1 MGRGSD
7 GGTVSG
13 PRTADLVL
21 AVGTRLEVLFD
32 DPPQYF
38 AGTVKSVGKRPP
50 GKEKRGRLHLVHYDD
65 GTTEEVDLCAEDTT
79 YRLIVKAENEREEEK
94 EFVEDSEVED
104 DVESARKRYRG
115 RRRGYRQVLESTT
128 DCVNDSEEDEE
139 PSLGIGGSV
148 RKYRRIALRK
158 ARGSDEHFKHAR
170 ASQHSSKE
178 GSTDGRKSSDVGRLA
193 TPSQSPVFG
202 RDHEADCVLETQAAD
217 LDTPKQT
224 KDEQC
229 KSPEAAPGSGRE
241 ARPSPLF
248 ESMQLSSERNDVVRD
263 TAPQETFT
271 PPPLK
276 QLKDPEDEDEECVP
290 ESQYSLDLYN
300 TVRQT
305 IEESPV
311 SSLGNVHSLSNPRAD
326 PQEIKE
332 TPEQPTRPSSIHA
345 VSEREVSLPGRLI
358 KGLRGDEDDQDD
370 IVLGTFQGTEELPAS
385 LQNNSISKVALS
397 GHLASRKKL
406 SIMSGDALGQ
416 APSNEGNRN
425 IRMRGQAILADTTNA
440 KHTDWKCDS
449 KRVSGLFQL
458 ASGKT
463 VNISD
468 DALAKA
474 RAVLSCS
481 PSRGDEIA
489 IAEENCAPEDSK
501 CVSGLF
507 QLASGKTVNISDD
520 ALAKARAVLSCSPS
534 RGDEIAIAEE
544 NCAPEDSKRVSGLFQ
559 LASGKTVNIS
569 DDALAKAR
577 AVLNSGAAG
586 NDERS
591 MIDHGHG
598 ERYDNVSSFRDGEG
612 KIAGRAGVPNF
623 QKDLA
628 ARSAEYPV
636 FEFGSGECKVCE
648 GKTFY
653 DLEDGP
659 GAIKYE
665 DLESL
670 NTRLQGT
677 HFDPFGSVKSALQRA
692 KFSCTQF
699 LGSPG
704 RLVSDDWF
712 LKCMR
717 EEGYSKVTPQW
728 VAHHSKMI
736 TIKLLRYELQFQNLF
751 GNRLLCAEAIYSQL
765 CRRYKKEIVDCK
777 WSSLHRILMRE
788 EQESRSMILSV
799 TNIMGKNAVELSDGW
814 YTITAQLDHL
824 LCLKLSLGKIFVG
837 MKVCVSMCQLH
848 NSRMPC
854 HPLERDDA
862 VYLAL
867 HYNGVFPAKFN
878 AKLGFK
884 REGVPLVGLP
894 QVQPAGGIVPSTLV
908 LIEKQYPL
916 VFMERHEDGRMVK
929 RGQASEQE
937 ATDRFESQRERIK
950 EEIQEK
956 MQNECREE
964 DLMDEEKVEALT
976 REFHNRVEKSFRE
989 HSLLER
995 NVATLLNFRV
1005 SQVVP
1010 AHNAK
1015 QRSAIISMW
1024 RPTEELKDLLSPGR
1038 IFKVFNLMPKPIG
1051 NNPDMIHLEAT
1062 RATHWI
1068 PVGTMSEQDP
1078 GLEFEMNDPSCDS
1091 VATLTQQRMG
1101 HEFDFSGALIK
1112 CQRINEREHS
1122 VFMVSLGD
1130 LGGDESESWL
1140 LRVTV
1145 DAECAGLANLRQAKP
1160 FQTLSF
1166 QSLSFDFTDFGNSVV
1181 NCKAGIQSICAR
1193 KMVGTSALASSRETA
1208 LMLRRVQRLTHA

>member
-193 TPSQSPVFG
+193 TPSQSPGFG

-474 RAVLSCS
+474 RAVL
-481 PSRGDEIA
+481 
-489 IAEENCAPEDSK
+489 
-501 CVSGLF
+501 
-507 QLASGKTVNISDD
+507 
-520 ALAKARAVLSCSPS
+520 
-534 RGDEIAIAEE
+534 
-544 NCAPEDSKRVSGLFQ
+544 
-559 LASGKTVNIS
+559 
-569 DDALAKAR
+569 
-577 AVLNSGAAG
+577 NSGAAG

-591 MIDHGHG
+591 LIDHGHG

>member
-193 TPSQSPVFG
+193 TPSQSPGFG

-385 LQNNSISKVALS
+385 LQNNSISKVTLS

-425 IRMRGQAILADTTNA
+425 IRMRGEAILADTTNA
-440 KHTDWKCDS
+440 KHTDWKC
-449 KRVSGLFQL
+449 
-458 ASGKT
+458 
-463 VNISD
+463 
-468 DALAKA
+468 
-474 RAVLSCS
+474 
-481 PSRGDEIA
+481 
-489 IAEENCAPEDSK
+489 
-501 CVSGLF
+501 
-507 QLASGKTVNISDD
+507 
-520 ALAKARAVLSCSPS
+520 
-534 RGDEIAIAEE
+534 
-544 NCAPEDSKRVSGLFQ
+544 DSKRVSGLFQ

>member
-1 MGRGSD
+1 M
-7 GGTVSG
+7 
-13 PRTADLVL
+13 
-21 AVGTRLEVLFD
+21 
-32 DPPQYF
+32 
-38 AGTVKSVGKRPP
+38 
-50 GKEKRGRLHLVHYDD
+50 
-65 GTTEEVDLCAEDTT
+65 
-79 YRLIVKAENEREEEK
+79 
-94 EFVEDSEVED
+94 
-104 DVESARKRYRG
+104 
-115 RRRGYRQVLESTT
+115 
-128 DCVNDSEEDEE
+128 
-139 PSLGIGGSV
+139 
-148 RKYRRIALRK
+148 
-158 ARGSDEHFKHAR
+158 
-170 ASQHSSKE
+170 
-178 GSTDGRKSSDVGRLA
+178 
-193 TPSQSPVFG
+193 
-202 RDHEADCVLETQAAD
+202 
-217 LDTPKQT
+217 
-224 KDEQC
+224 
-229 KSPEAAPGSGRE
+229 
-241 ARPSPLF
+241 
-248 ESMQLSSERNDVVRD
+248 
-263 TAPQETFT
+263 
-271 PPPLK
+271 
-276 QLKDPEDEDEECVP
+276 
-290 ESQYSLDLYN
+290 
-300 TVRQT
+300 
-305 IEESPV
+305 
-311 SSLGNVHSLSNPRAD
+311 
-326 PQEIKE
+326 
-332 TPEQPTRPSSIHA
+332 
-345 VSEREVSLPGRLI
+345 
-358 KGLRGDEDDQDD
+358 
-370 IVLGTFQGTEELPAS
+370 
-385 LQNNSISKVALS
+385 
-397 GHLASRKKL
+397 
-406 SIMSGDALGQ
+406 
-416 APSNEGNRN
+416 
-425 IRMRGQAILADTTNA
+425 
-440 KHTDWKCDS
+440 
-449 KRVSGLFQL
+449 
-458 ASGKT
+458 
-463 VNISD
+463 
-468 DALAKA
+468 
-474 RAVLSCS
+474 
-481 PSRGDEIA
+481 
-489 IAEENCAPEDSK
+489 
-501 CVSGLF
+501 
-507 QLASGKTVNISDD
+507 
-520 ALAKARAVLSCSPS
+520 
-534 RGDEIAIAEE
+534 
-544 NCAPEDSKRVSGLFQ
+544 
-559 LASGKTVNIS
+559 
-569 DDALAKAR
+569 
-577 AVLNSGAAG
+577 
-586 NDERS
+586 
-591 MIDHGHG
+591 
-598 ERYDNVSSFRDGEG
+598 
-612 KIAGRAGVPNF
+612 
-623 QKDLA
+623 
-628 ARSAEYPV
+628 
-636 FEFGSGECKVCE
+636 
-648 GKTFY
+648 
-653 DLEDGP
+653 
-659 GAIKYE
+659 
-665 DLESL
+665 
-670 NTRLQGT
+670 
-677 HFDPFGSVKSALQRA
+677 QRA

-854 HPLERDDA
+854 HPLEMDDA

-1122 VFMVSLGD
+1122 VFMVSLRD

>member
-193 TPSQSPVFG
+193 TPSQSPGFG

-489 IAEENCAPEDSK
+489 IAEENCAPDDS
-501 CVSGLF
+501 
-507 QLASGKTVNISDD
+507 T
-520 ALAKARAVLSCSPS
+520 
-534 RGDEIAIAEE
+534 
-544 NCAPEDSKRVSGLFQ
+544 RVSGLFQ

-591 MIDHGHG
+591 LIDHGHG

>member
-193 TPSQSPVFG
+193 TPSQSPGFG

-385 LQNNSISKVALS
+385 LQNNSISKVTLS

-440 KHTDWKCDS
+440 KHTDWKC
-449 KRVSGLFQL
+449 
-458 ASGKT
+458 
-463 VNISD
+463 
-468 DALAKA
+468 
-474 RAVLSCS
+474 
-481 PSRGDEIA
+481 
-489 IAEENCAPEDSK
+489 
-501 CVSGLF
+501 
-507 QLASGKTVNISDD
+507 
-520 ALAKARAVLSCSPS
+520 
-534 RGDEIAIAEE
+534 
-544 NCAPEDSKRVSGLFQ
+544 DSKRVSGLFQ

-837 MKVCVSMCQLH
+837 LKVCVSMCQLH

-1122 VFMVSLGD
+1122 VFMVLLGD
-1130 LGGDESESWL
+1130 LGGDQSESWL

>member
-1 MGRGSD
+1 MWRGSD

-193 TPSQSPVFG
+193 TPSQSPGFG

-468 DALAKA
+468 DAL
-474 RAVLSCS
+474 
-481 PSRGDEIA
+481 
-489 IAEENCAPEDSK
+489 
-501 CVSGLF
+501 
-507 QLASGKTVNISDD
+507 Q
-520 ALAKARAVLSCSPS
+520 KARAVLSCSPS

>member
-1 MGRGSD
+1 M
-7 GGTVSG
+7 
-13 PRTADLVL
+13 
-21 AVGTRLEVLFD
+21 
-32 DPPQYF
+32 
-38 AGTVKSVGKRPP
+38 
-50 GKEKRGRLHLVHYDD
+50 
-65 GTTEEVDLCAEDTT
+65 
-79 YRLIVKAENEREEEK
+79 
-94 EFVEDSEVED
+94 
-104 DVESARKRYRG
+104 
-115 RRRGYRQVLESTT
+115 
-128 DCVNDSEEDEE
+128 
-139 PSLGIGGSV
+139 
-148 RKYRRIALRK
+148 
-158 ARGSDEHFKHAR
+158 
-170 ASQHSSKE
+170 
-178 GSTDGRKSSDVGRLA
+178 
-193 TPSQSPVFG
+193 
-202 RDHEADCVLETQAAD
+202 
-217 LDTPKQT
+217 
-224 KDEQC
+224 
-229 KSPEAAPGSGRE
+229 
-241 ARPSPLF
+241 
-248 ESMQLSSERNDVVRD
+248 
-263 TAPQETFT
+263 
-271 PPPLK
+271 
-276 QLKDPEDEDEECVP
+276 
-290 ESQYSLDLYN
+290 
-300 TVRQT
+300 
-305 IEESPV
+305 
-311 SSLGNVHSLSNPRAD
+311 
-326 PQEIKE
+326 
-332 TPEQPTRPSSIHA
+332 
-345 VSEREVSLPGRLI
+345 
-358 KGLRGDEDDQDD
+358 
-370 IVLGTFQGTEELPAS
+370 
-385 LQNNSISKVALS
+385 
-397 GHLASRKKL
+397 
-406 SIMSGDALGQ
+406 
-416 APSNEGNRN
+416 
-425 IRMRGQAILADTTNA
+425 
-440 KHTDWKCDS
+440 
-449 KRVSGLFQL
+449 
-458 ASGKT
+458 
-463 VNISD
+463 
-468 DALAKA
+468 
-474 RAVLSCS
+474 
-481 PSRGDEIA
+481 
-489 IAEENCAPEDSK
+489 
-501 CVSGLF
+501 
-507 QLASGKTVNISDD
+507 
-520 ALAKARAVLSCSPS
+520 
-534 RGDEIAIAEE
+534 
-544 NCAPEDSKRVSGLFQ
+544 
-559 LASGKTVNIS
+559 
-569 DDALAKAR
+569 
-577 AVLNSGAAG
+577 
-586 NDERS
+586 
-591 MIDHGHG
+591 
-598 ERYDNVSSFRDGEG
+598 
-612 KIAGRAGVPNF
+612 
-623 QKDLA
+623 
-628 ARSAEYPV
+628 
-636 FEFGSGECKVCE
+636 
-648 GKTFY
+648 
-653 DLEDGP
+653 
-659 GAIKYE
+659 
-665 DLESL
+665 
-670 NTRLQGT
+670 
-677 HFDPFGSVKSALQRA
+677 QRA

-837 MKVCVSMCQLH
+837 LKVCVSMCQLH

>member
-193 TPSQSPVFG
+193 TPSQSPGFG

-425 IRMRGQAILADTTNA
+425 IRMRGEAILADTTNA

-449 KRVSGLFQL
+449 KR
-458 ASGKT
+458 
-463 VNISD
+463 
-468 DALAKA
+468 
-474 RAVLSCS
+474 
-481 PSRGDEIA
+481 
-489 IAEENCAPEDSK
+489 
-501 CVSGLF
+501 VSGLF

>member
-193 TPSQSPVFG
+193 TPSQSPGFG

-385 LQNNSISKVALS
+385 LQNNSISKVTLS

-425 IRMRGQAILADTTNA
+425 IRMRGEAILADTTNA

-449 KRVSGLFQL
+449 KR
-458 ASGKT
+458 
-463 VNISD
+463 
-468 DALAKA
+468 
-474 RAVLSCS
+474 
-481 PSRGDEIA
+481 
-489 IAEENCAPEDSK
+489 
-501 CVSGLF
+501 VSGLF

-577 AVLNSGAAG
+577 AVLNSEDAG
-586 NDERS
+586 SDERS

-598 ERYDNVSSFRDGEG
+598 ERYDNVSSFREGEG

-916 VFMERHEDGRMVK
+916 VFLERHEDGRMVK

>member
-193 TPSQSPVFG
+193 TPSQSPGFG

-311 SSLGNVHSLSNPRAD
+311 SSFGNVHSLSNPRAD

-406 SIMSGDALGQ
+406 SIVSGDALGQ
-416 APSNEGNRN
+416 APNNEGNRN

-468 DALAKA
+468 DAL
-474 RAVLSCS
+474 
-481 PSRGDEIA
+481 
-489 IAEENCAPEDSK
+489 
-501 CVSGLF
+501 
-507 QLASGKTVNISDD
+507 Q
-520 ALAKARAVLSCSPS
+520 
-534 RGDEIAIAEE
+534 
-544 NCAPEDSKRVSGLFQ
+544 
-559 LASGKTVNIS
+559 
-569 DDALAKAR
+569 KAR
-577 AVLNSGAAG
+577 AVLNSGSAG
-586 NDERS
+586 SDERS
-591 MIDHGHG
+591 KIDHGHG

-854 HPLERDDA
+854 HPLEMDDT

>member
-193 TPSQSPVFG
+193 TPSQSPGFG

-385 LQNNSISKVALS
+385 LQNNSISKVTLS

-440 KHTDWKCDS
+440 KHTDWKC
-449 KRVSGLFQL
+449 
-458 ASGKT
+458 
-463 VNISD
+463 
-468 DALAKA
+468 
-474 RAVLSCS
+474 
-481 PSRGDEIA
+481 
-489 IAEENCAPEDSK
+489 
-501 CVSGLF
+501 
-507 QLASGKTVNISDD
+507 
-520 ALAKARAVLSCSPS
+520 
-534 RGDEIAIAEE
+534 
-544 NCAPEDSKRVSGLFQ
+544 DSKRVSGLFQ

>member
-193 TPSQSPVFG
+193 TPSQSPGFG

-425 IRMRGQAILADTTNA
+425 IRMRGEAILADTTNA

-449 KRVSGLFQL
+449 KR
-458 ASGKT
+458 
-463 VNISD
+463 
-468 DALAKA
+468 
-474 RAVLSCS
+474 
-481 PSRGDEIA
+481 
-489 IAEENCAPEDSK
+489 
-501 CVSGLF
+501 VSGLF

-1122 VFMVSLGD
+1122 VFMVLLGD

>member
-449 KRVSGLFQL
+449 KR
-458 ASGKT
+458 
-463 VNISD
+463 
-468 DALAKA
+468 
-474 RAVLSCS
+474 
-481 PSRGDEIA
+481 
-489 IAEENCAPEDSK
+489 
-501 CVSGLF
+501 VSGLF

>member
-193 TPSQSPVFG
+193 TPSQSPGFG

-449 KRVSGLFQL
+449 KR
-458 ASGKT
+458 
-463 VNISD
+463 
-468 DALAKA
+468 
-474 RAVLSCS
+474 
-481 PSRGDEIA
+481 
-489 IAEENCAPEDSK
+489 
-501 CVSGLF
+501 VSGLF

>member
-193 TPSQSPVFG
+193 TPSQSPGFG

-440 KHTDWKCDS
+440 KHTDWKC
-449 KRVSGLFQL
+449 
-458 ASGKT
+458 
-463 VNISD
+463 
-468 DALAKA
+468 
-474 RAVLSCS
+474 
-481 PSRGDEIA
+481 
-489 IAEENCAPEDSK
+489 
-501 CVSGLF
+501 
-507 QLASGKTVNISDD
+507 
-520 ALAKARAVLSCSPS
+520 
-534 RGDEIAIAEE
+534 
-544 NCAPEDSKRVSGLFQ
+544 DSKRVSGLFQ

>member
-193 TPSQSPVFG
+193 TPSQSPGFG

-449 KRVSGLFQL
+449 KR
-458 ASGKT
+458 
-463 VNISD
+463 
-468 DALAKA
+468 
-474 RAVLSCS
+474 
-481 PSRGDEIA
+481 
-489 IAEENCAPEDSK
+489 
-501 CVSGLF
+501 VSGLF

-1024 RPTEELKDLLSPGR
+1024 RPTEELKELLSPGR

>member
-193 TPSQSPVFG
+193 TPSQSPGFG

-425 IRMRGQAILADTTNA
+425 IRMRGEAILADTTNA
-440 KHTDWKCDS
+440 KHTDWKC
-449 KRVSGLFQL
+449 
-458 ASGKT
+458 
-463 VNISD
+463 
-468 DALAKA
+468 
-474 RAVLSCS
+474 
-481 PSRGDEIA
+481 
-489 IAEENCAPEDSK
+489 
-501 CVSGLF
+501 
-507 QLASGKTVNISDD
+507 
-520 ALAKARAVLSCSPS
+520 
-534 RGDEIAIAEE
+534 
-544 NCAPEDSKRVSGLFQ
+544 DSKRVSGLFQ

-1122 VFMVSLGD
+1122 VFMVLLGD
-1130 LGGDESESWL
+1130 LGGDQSESWL

>member
-193 TPSQSPVFG
+193 TPSQSPGFG

-468 DALAKA
+468 DAL
-474 RAVLSCS
+474 
-481 PSRGDEIA
+481 
-489 IAEENCAPEDSK
+489 
-501 CVSGLF
+501 
-507 QLASGKTVNISDD
+507 Q
-520 ALAKARAVLSCSPS
+520 KARAVLSCSPS

>member
-1 MGRGSD
+1 M
-7 GGTVSG
+7 
-13 PRTADLVL
+13 
-21 AVGTRLEVLFD
+21 
-32 DPPQYF
+32 
-38 AGTVKSVGKRPP
+38 
-50 GKEKRGRLHLVHYDD
+50 
-65 GTTEEVDLCAEDTT
+65 
-79 YRLIVKAENEREEEK
+79 
-94 EFVEDSEVED
+94 
-104 DVESARKRYRG
+104 
-115 RRRGYRQVLESTT
+115 
-128 DCVNDSEEDEE
+128 
-139 PSLGIGGSV
+139 
-148 RKYRRIALRK
+148 
-158 ARGSDEHFKHAR
+158 
-170 ASQHSSKE
+170 
-178 GSTDGRKSSDVGRLA
+178 
-193 TPSQSPVFG
+193 
-202 RDHEADCVLETQAAD
+202 
-217 LDTPKQT
+217 
-224 KDEQC
+224 
-229 KSPEAAPGSGRE
+229 
-241 ARPSPLF
+241 
-248 ESMQLSSERNDVVRD
+248 
-263 TAPQETFT
+263 
-271 PPPLK
+271 
-276 QLKDPEDEDEECVP
+276 
-290 ESQYSLDLYN
+290 
-300 TVRQT
+300 
-305 IEESPV
+305 
-311 SSLGNVHSLSNPRAD
+311 
-326 PQEIKE
+326 
-332 TPEQPTRPSSIHA
+332 
-345 VSEREVSLPGRLI
+345 
-358 KGLRGDEDDQDD
+358 
-370 IVLGTFQGTEELPAS
+370 
-385 LQNNSISKVALS
+385 
-397 GHLASRKKL
+397 
-406 SIMSGDALGQ
+406 
-416 APSNEGNRN
+416 
-425 IRMRGQAILADTTNA
+425 
-440 KHTDWKCDS
+440 
-449 KRVSGLFQL
+449 
-458 ASGKT
+458 
-463 VNISD
+463 
-468 DALAKA
+468 
-474 RAVLSCS
+474 
-481 PSRGDEIA
+481 
-489 IAEENCAPEDSK
+489 
-501 CVSGLF
+501 
-507 QLASGKTVNISDD
+507 
-520 ALAKARAVLSCSPS
+520 SCSPS

-653 DLEDGP
+653 DLGDGP

-837 MKVCVSMCQLH
+837 LKVCVSMCQLH

>member
-193 TPSQSPVFG
+193 TPSQSPGFG

-385 LQNNSISKVALS
+385 LQNNSISKVTLS

-440 KHTDWKCDS
+440 KHTDWKC
-449 KRVSGLFQL
+449 
-458 ASGKT
+458 
-463 VNISD
+463 
-468 DALAKA
+468 
-474 RAVLSCS
+474 
-481 PSRGDEIA
+481 
-489 IAEENCAPEDSK
+489 
-501 CVSGLF
+501 
-507 QLASGKTVNISDD
+507 
-520 ALAKARAVLSCSPS
+520 
-534 RGDEIAIAEE
+534 
-544 NCAPEDSKRVSGLFQ
+544 DSKRVSGLFQ

-837 MKVCVSMCQLH
+837 LKVCVSMCQLH

>member
-65 GTTEEVDLCAEDTT
+65 GTREEVDLCAEDTT

-193 TPSQSPVFG
+193 TPSQSPGFG

-370 IVLGTFQGTEELPAS
+370 IVLGTFQDTEELPAS
-385 LQNNSISKVALS
+385 LQNDSISKVALS

-440 KHTDWKCDS
+440 KHTDWKC
-449 KRVSGLFQL
+449 
-458 ASGKT
+458 
-463 VNISD
+463 
-468 DALAKA
+468 
-474 RAVLSCS
+474 
-481 PSRGDEIA
+481 
-489 IAEENCAPEDSK
+489 
-501 CVSGLF
+501 
-507 QLASGKTVNISDD
+507 
-520 ALAKARAVLSCSPS
+520 
-534 RGDEIAIAEE
+534 
-544 NCAPEDSKRVSGLFQ
+544 DSKRVSGLFQ

>member
-193 TPSQSPVFG
+193 TPSQSPGFG

-474 RAVLSCS
+474 S
-481 PSRGDEIA
+481 
-489 IAEENCAPEDSK
+489 
-501 CVSGLF
+501 
-507 QLASGKTVNISDD
+507 
-520 ALAKARAVLSCSPS
+520 AVLSCSPS

-653 DLEDGP
+653 DLGDGP

-837 MKVCVSMCQLH
+837 LKVCVSMCQLH